1 MNLKCSA
8 QRVLII
14 VYTLAISIH
23 QSQYRTHFIFSKRF
37 PFVSLQSIT
46 PSNKAALICF
56 LLLCISFV
64 CSRTSYKWIRAVY
77 ILSCLAFLAG
87 HNVFEIHSCCCVDL
101 QFLSFPSSV
110 LSWEYATVCLLI
122 AIPMSC
128 RQPSWRPSPLGTGRG
143 SLSERLWGRPL
154 AALLGQPSLLTI
166 FRGHI
171 WRKSWRIYLSL
182 EAYGNLG
189 ANSCLKFSTVKDL

>member
-110 LSWEYATVCLLI
+110 LSWEHATVCSLI
-122 AIPMSC
+122 AIPMSR

-143 SLSERLWGRPL
+143 SLSGRLWGRKTLGCTAGRAFPVHYL
-154 AALLGQPSLLTI
+154 PWPHLKKKLKNAPFFGGLWKLGGQQLLEV
-166 FRGHI
+166 F
-171 WRKSWRIYLSL
+171 
-182 EAYGNLG
+182 
-189 ANSCLKFSTVKDL
+189 NS